1 MFCHLL
7 FQDLNYLKILNFNFP
22 LLSEPCP
29 DLLTPGGYRG
39 KVVLINFWHIT
50 NESSVIARISILTH
64 PILPV
69 SEHIPNNTKPNNIM
83 QYMQYQRI
91 SCNTKECHAIP
102 KNTMQYMQSYA
113 IPNNMT
119 KLFSRMYL
127 CLPAPT
133 RSRPLLRNSN
143 AILCQQMAG
152 RWENLGA
159 QIIEMQSASTLM
171 RSRI

>member
-7 FQDLNYLKILNFNFP
+7 FQDLNYLKILNFP

-69 SEHIPNNTKPNNIM
+69 SEHIPNNTM

-91 SCNTKECHAIP
+91 SCNTKEYH
-102 KNTMQYMQSYA
+102 A

-159 QIIEMQSASTLM
+159 QNIEYRTAISLNIDA
-171 RSRI
+171 I

>member
-69 SEHIPNNTKPNNIM
+69 SEHIPNNTKPNNTM
-83 QYMQYQRI
+83 YYMQYQRI
-91 SCNTKECHAIP
+91 SCNTKEYHAIP
-102 KNTMQYMQSYA
+102 NT
-113 IPNNMT
+113 MT

-127 CLPAPT
+127 CLPTPT